1 MPDGILLLG
10 QAAPAIAL
18 RGVGKIY
25 SAGRGSLVALSH
37 INLDLR
43 AGELAAIIG
52 PSGSGKT
59 TLLSIIGGILTATS
73 GEVWIGGQ
81 DIARLGE
88 AERSRA
94 RLAHIGFVFQGYNL
108 FPSLTARQ
116 NVEIT
121 LDLKGVT
128 RRHRAA
134 AALELLDQ
142 VALREK
148 ADTYPADLS
157 GGQKQRVAIARALAG
172 VPSIILADEPTAAL
186 DGVTG
191 RRIMALFR
199 DLARQQKR
207 AVVIVT
213 HDSRL
218 LDFADRVIAVDDGR
232 VTEEVPARTAKLAEA
247 EPAATASLTAGLI
260 RRPRSFEHSDLV
272 GTP

>member
-1 MPDGILLLG
+1 MPDGILDLRM
-10 QAAPAIAL
+10 AAPAIAL
-18 RGVGKIY
+18 RGVGKVY
-25 SAGRGSLVALSH
+25 SAGRGSLVALAH
-37 INLDLR
+37 VDLALR
-43 AGELAAIIG
+43 AGELAAVIG

-59 TLLSIIGGILTATS
+59 TLLSIIGGILTPTS
-73 GEVWIGGQ
+73 GEVWIAGQ
-81 DIARLGE
+81 EIARLGE

-116 NVEIT
+116 NVEIA
-121 LDLKGVT
+121 LDLKGVK

-134 AALELLDQ
+134 AALELLEQ

-172 VPSIILADEPTAAL
+172 TPSIILADEPTAAL
-186 DGVTG
+186 DSVTG
-191 RRIMALFR
+191 RRIMGLFR
-199 DLARQQKR
+199 DLARQQRR

-232 VTEEVPARTAKLAEA
+232 VSEAAAPRAVELAGS
-247 EPAATASLTAGLI
+247 EPAAAAALTAGLI